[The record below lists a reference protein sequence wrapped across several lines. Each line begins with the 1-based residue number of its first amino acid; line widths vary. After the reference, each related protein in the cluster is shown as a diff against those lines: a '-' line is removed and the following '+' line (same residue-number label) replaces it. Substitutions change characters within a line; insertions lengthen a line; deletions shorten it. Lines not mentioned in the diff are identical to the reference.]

1 MGNEVVRRRP
11 SESEVPIRHKILD
24 QAASLFA
31 DHGYDATSVRDIA
44 AAVGITAP
52 ALYNHFRSKEELF
65 CATHAR
71 GMATITRA
79 VEAAIDRAA
88 TPWDRLEAAGAAH
101 CTSLLGS
108 TGYRTIITPQF
119 PKFSKE
125 ARQELVAQRDSYE
138 RLVKRLIDDLQLP
151 DNVEPSIFRM
161 HLLGALNW
169 TTTWY
174 HDGGAATPDAIGRS
188 IVRLL
193 RQAIEGVQPNAVSG
207 AREKRQ

>member
-1 MGNEVVRRRP
+1 MQSEAARRRP
-11 SESEVPIRHKILD
+11 PETEVPIRNKILD

-31 DHGYDATSVRDIA
+31 SNGYDSTSVRDIA

-71 GMATITRA
+71 GMATIMRA
-79 VEAAIDRAA
+79 VETAIERAS
-88 TPWDRLEAAGAAH
+88 TPWDRIEAAAAAH
-101 CTSLLGS
+101 CASLLGS
-108 TGYRTIITPQF
+108 DGYRTIITPQF
-119 PKFSKE
+119 PKFSDE
-125 ARQELVAQRDSYE
+125 SRQELVAQRDAYE
-138 RLVKRLIDDLQLP
+138 QLVKRLIDDLKLP
-151 DNVEPSIFRM
+151 ASVDPSIFRM

-174 HDGGAATPDAIGRS
+174 HDGGAATPDEIGRS

-193 RQAIEGVQPNAVSG
+193 RQAIEGGTPNSFEG
-207 AREKRQ
+207 ASEKQR